1 MRVADEYNQCKAQM
15 RMNCILL
22 TCLEFLP
29 VNYEVYTVAW
39 RVTSRIRSF
48 TRVILMLRWMGLGST

>member
-39 RVTSRIRSF
+39 RVTTRIRSF
-48 TRVILMLRWMGLGST
+48 TRVTLAVR